1 MDEDK
6 IRSKIGQ
13 IENYIADLKEIVPQ
27 SFDEYAKSKI
37 TKYAIERLFQ
47 VIIESIID
55 VCAILVNDLKLGPP
69 RDEDGI
75 LDLLKPKMSSVSK
88 IKSMKGFRNVLVHK
102 YSEINDE
109 LVFRIASEQLKD
121 LSDVIADIRRLL
133 HSPKKK
139 SISR

>member
-13 IENYIADLKEIVPQ
+13 IENYISDLKEILPQ

-47 VIIESIID
+47 VIIEAIID

-69 RDEDGI
+69 RDEDSL
-75 LDLLKPKMSSVSK
+75 LDSLKSKLSSVGK

-109 LVFRIASEQLKD
+109 LVFHIASEQLND
-121 LSDVIADIRRLL
+121 LIAVIEEIKHLL
-133 HSPKKK
+133 LAQRKK